1 METNTPLNY
10 DTRALIACT
19 DCDLLIQ
26 APQLKQAENTSST
39 ALCPRCNAVLLK
51 QANHSASRTLALAI
65 AAFFMLLLANAF
77 PILTL
82 QIGSES
88 ISCSIF
94 GAADTLYQ
102 QGMWYLSA
110 IIIITTIITPAL
122 QLMILLYLLIPI
134 ALGKRPQFIV
144 VPMKIFNALHPWSM
158 IEVFMLGILI
168 SLSKLMGMAR
178 IEPDVALWSIAIL
191 MLLLTATLS
200 TFNPKKI
207 WQLLTPAHQ

>member
-1 METNTPLNY
+1 
-10 DTRALIACT
+10 
-19 DCDLLIQ
+19 
-26 APQLKQAENTSST
+26 
-39 ALCPRCNAVLLK
+39 
-51 QANHSASRTLALAI
+51 
-65 AAFFMLLLANAF
+65 MLLLANAF

-94 GAADTLYQ
+94 GAANTLYQ
-102 QGMWYLSA
+102 QGMWYLSV
-110 IIIITTIITPAL
+110 IIIVTTILTPAL
-122 QLMILLYLLIPI
+122 QLLILMYLLLPI
-134 ALGKRPQFIV
+134 ARGKRPQFIIL
-144 VPMKIFNALHPWSM
+144 PMKIFNTLHPWSM

-178 IEPDVALWSIAIL
+178 IEPDIALWSIAIL

-207 WQLLTPAHQ
+207 WQLLSSPPQQ

>member
-1 METNTPLNY
+1 
-10 DTRALIACT
+10 
-19 DCDLLIQ
+19 
-26 APQLKQAENTSST
+26 
-39 ALCPRCNAVLLK
+39 
-51 QANHSASRTLALAI
+51 
-65 AAFFMLLLANAF
+65 MLLLANAF

-94 GAADTLYQ
+94 GAAETLYQ
-102 QGMWYLSA
+102 QDMWYLSA

-122 QLMILLYLLIPI
+122 QLLILLYLLIPI
-134 ALGKRPQFIV
+134 ALRKRPQFII

-178 IEPDVALWSIAIL
+178 IEPDIALWSIAIL

-207 WQLLTPAHQ
+207 WQLLTPAPQ

>member
-1 METNTPLNY
+1 M
-10 DTRALIACT
+10 
-19 DCDLLIQ
+19 LIQ
-26 APQLKQAENTSST
+26 APQLQQADNTNST
-39 ALCPRCNAVLLK
+39 ALCPRCQAVLFK
-51 QANHSASRTLALAI
+51 QINHSVSRTLALAI
-65 AAFFMLLLANAF
+65 AAFVMLLLANAF

-94 GAADTLYQ
+94 GAANTLYQ
-102 QGMWYLSA
+102 QGMWYLSV
-110 IIIITTIITPAL
+110 IIIVTTILTPAL
-122 QLMILLYLLIPI
+122 QLLILMYLLLPI
-134 ALGKRPQFIV
+134 ARGKRPQFIIL
-144 VPMKIFNALHPWSM
+144 PMKVFNTLHPWSM

-178 IEPDVALWSIAIL
+178 IEPDIALWSIAIL

-207 WQLLTPAHQ
+207 WQLLSPPPNND

>member
-1 METNTPLNY
+1 M
-10 DTRALIACT
+10 
-19 DCDLLIQ
+19 LIQ
-26 APQLKQAENTSST
+26 APQLQQADNTNST
-39 ALCPRCNAVLLK
+39 ALCPRCQAVLFK
-51 QANHSASRTLALAI
+51 QINHSVSRTLALAI
-65 AAFFMLLLANAF
+65 AAFVMLLLANAF

-94 GAADTLYQ
+94 GAANTLYQ
-102 QGMWYLSA
+102 QGMWYLSV
-110 IIIITTIITPAL
+110 IIIVTTILTPAL
-122 QLMILLYLLIPI
+122 QLLILMYLLLPI
-134 ALGKRPQFIV
+134 ARGKRPQFIIL
-144 VPMKIFNALHPWSM
+144 PMKIFNTLHPWSM

-178 IEPDVALWSIAIL
+178 IEPDIALWSIAIL

-207 WQLLTPAHQ
+207 WQLLSSPPQQ